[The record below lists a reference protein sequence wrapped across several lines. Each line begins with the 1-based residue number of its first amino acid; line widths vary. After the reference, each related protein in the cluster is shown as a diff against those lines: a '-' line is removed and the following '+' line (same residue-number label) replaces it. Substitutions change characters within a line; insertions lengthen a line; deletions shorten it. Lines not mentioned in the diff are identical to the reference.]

1 MKKQIQIY
9 TDYVCPYCLLADHVI
24 NKVIQGLDVEIKWR
38 PFELR
43 PAPVP
48 TLRTEDRY
56 LPEIWER
63 SVYPMAAKL
72 GVALKLPEISPQ
84 PRTDKAFQVFALAEQ
99 VGLGDEFSVAVMKAF
114 FQQERDIG
122 EPDVL
127 ADIASQIGMERNEV
141 LEVLSNGTYL
151 EHHQTALKHAV
162 EEARILFCSN
172 YLCWFTKVLRRPRP
186 DRAKTRDRSVGRNKG
201 LNRH

>member
-141 LEVLSNGTYL
+141 LEVLSNGT
-151 EHHQTALKHAV
+151 
-162 EEARILFCSN
+162 
-172 YLCWFTKVLRRPRP
+172 
-186 DRAKTRDRSVGRNKG
+186 
-201 LNRH
+201 

>member
-114 FQQERDIG
+114 SNRKEILVSQMFLPILPARLAWREMRFLKLYQM
-122 EPDVL
+122 EP
-127 ADIASQIGMERNEV
+127 
-141 LEVLSNGTYL
+141 T
-151 EHHQTALKHAV
+151 
-162 EEARILFCSN
+162 
-172 YLCWFTKVLRRPRP
+172 
-186 DRAKTRDRSVGRNKG
+186 
-201 LNRH
+201 

>member
-127 ADIASQIGMERNEV
+127 ADIASQIGMERDEV
-141 LEVLSNGTYL
+141 LEALSNGTYL

-162 EEARILFCSN
+162 EEARISSVPTIYVGSRKFSGVPDP
-172 YLCWFTKVLRRPRP
+172 TELRLAIEAL
-186 DRAKTRDRSVGRNKG
+186 DEIQA
-201 LNRH
+201 